1 MDDGVL
7 WTLDFTDFGT
17 CIDCNKGMQTNNN
30 SKGAKRSS
38 EMLEIIHTNTSGLY
52 PPCLNSQRYFISFIN
67 DCTRYMYL
75 YLINHKNE
83 ILVTFKIY
91 KAEVRKQ
98 KEQKIK
104 IIRSDKGEE
113 YYGRFTE
120 KGQMVGPFA
129 KFL

>member
-1 MDDGVL
+1 
-7 WTLDFTDFGT
+7 
-17 CIDCNKGMQTNNN
+17 
-30 SKGAKRSS
+30 
-38 EMLEIIHTNTSGLY
+38 MLEIIHTNTSGLY

-83 ILVTFKIY
+83 ILDTFKIY